1 MPRLSG
7 RSSRGFG
14 ASGSFPGGLGS
25 AVAILEYAAQERIVA
40 QYLYEHAGV
49 PTDGTNGTY
58 AHVALPGALLIDT
71 DAKTLYQN
79 TGTQASPTWTERSAP
94 SGGGSGVQITDPPI
108 AISSAELLALHTTR
122 KVLVAAQGAGK
133 VIVPLQFVQAF
144 TFGGVA
150 YTTGGGNALEIGWPD
165 GVDGLAIATLDI
177 NRLTLINNGLFVDL
191 VAAGNYG
198 NHADFANQ
206 PLGLK
211 LDGPLAAGNGTTL
224 LVVSYVVLTV

>member
-1 MPRLSG
+1 MTQHEEYTSPPGFRVSG
-7 RSSRGFG
+7 GNG
-14 ASGSFPGGLGS
+14 TKLAPVLIDPASPASEGDVITRVGSGYVPQAPGG
-25 AVAILEYAAQERIVA
+25 VR
-40 QYLYEHAGV
+40 
-49 PTDGTNGTY
+49 
-58 AHVALPGALLIDT
+58 
-71 DAKTLYQN
+71 
-79 TGTQASPTWTERSAP
+79 
-94 SGGGSGVQITDPPI
+94 ITDPPI

-144 TFGGVA
+144 TFGGVG

-198 NHADFANQ
+198 NYADFANQ

-211 LDGPLAAGNGTTL
+211 LDGPLAAGNGTVL
-224 LVVSYVVLTV
+224 MVVSYVVLTV

>member
-1 MPRLSG
+1 MSQHEEYTSPPGFRISG
-7 RSSRGFG
+7 TGG
-14 ASGSFPGGLGS
+14 TKLAPVLIDPASPASEGDVITRVGSGYVPQAPGG
-25 AVAILEYAAQERIVA
+25 
-40 QYLYEHAGV
+40 
-49 PTDGTNGTY
+49 
-58 AHVALPGALLIDT
+58 
-71 DAKTLYQN
+71 
-79 TGTQASPTWTERSAP
+79 
-94 SGGGSGVQITDPPI
+94 VQVSDPIT
-108 AISSAELLALHTTR
+108 ISSAEVLALHTTR

-211 LDGPLAAGNGTTL
+211 LDGPLAAGNGTVL
-224 LVVSYVVLTV
+224 MVVSYVILTV